1 MSLREVNKE
10 FEKVQFFL
18 SPILIIYSICIV
30 LFLLDTYLLPDIF
43 SGYGS
48 IEPEYRPVEQATRL
62 AYLLVVTIA
71 WIEIQNNKG
80 EIEGNSLQIGKVLFS
95 FGLIMI
101 FLENNWDLTLRES
114 MFGRFAFAV
123 LLGSALLWLSWFIF
137 DSDWRASI
145 LFCTML
151 GILALSQIADTF
163 HDNKGGD
170 LLDNEVAETIGTT
183 LGFEESS
190 ELVASWVLFHA
201 VWLWHN
207 RNSAAIEFWRSPQA
221 FRLVMGLLFLGIG
234 TGFQAY
240 KEFHFISNE
249 ISFLGIILMG
259 TGTWLIIQ
267 QLKQRT

>member
-1 MSLREVNKE
+1 LSES
-10 FEKVQFFL
+10 EKVPLFL
-18 SPILIIYSICIV
+18 SPILAIYSACIV
-30 LFLLDTYLLPDIF
+30 LFLLDTYFLPDIF

-62 AYLLVVTIA
+62 AYLLVAMIA
-71 WIEIQNNKG
+71 WIEIQNNK
-80 EIEGNSLQIGKVLFS
+80 EETEGNFLQISKVLFS
-95 FGLIMI
+95 FSLIMI

-114 MFGRFAFAV
+114 MFGRFVFAA
-123 LLGSALLWLSWFIF
+123 LLGSVLLWLSWFIF
-137 DSDWRASI
+137 DSDWRVSI

-190 ELVASWVLFHA
+190 ELLASWVLFHA

-207 RNSAAIEFWRSPQA
+207 RNSKAIEFWRTNQA

-249 ISFLGIILMG
+249 ISFLGIILMIVG
-259 TGTWLIIQ
+259 ALLVKQ
-267 QLKQRT
+267 QLPK